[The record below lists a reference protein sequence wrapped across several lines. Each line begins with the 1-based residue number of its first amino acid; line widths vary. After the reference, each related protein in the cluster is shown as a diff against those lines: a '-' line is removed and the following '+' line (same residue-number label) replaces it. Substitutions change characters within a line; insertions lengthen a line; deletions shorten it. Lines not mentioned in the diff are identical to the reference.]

1 MDYAQLVRGTL
12 QRLYSDT
19 NERTRAACAV
29 IRKVARVSTPAA
41 ASLLDALPE
50 ADVEGMQV
58 YTPSAEGLRAQGSPD
73 GAGSPERPMT
83 FTRRRCG
90 SIDGVLATGE
100 WESEAGRHEIKFDFD
115 EWLHVIEGEALVTVQ
130 GRTRLI
136 QAGDVALFRAGLS
149 MTWDVPRYIRK
160 VWVHRYP
167 QPTLL
172 ARAFGFIKRRLGSE
186 DVGASQSGLGA
197 ASLAGL

>member
-1 MDYAQLVRGTL
+1 MDYAQLVRGAL
-12 QRLYSDT
+12 QRLYADS

-41 ASLLDALPE
+41 VTLLDALPE

-58 YTPSAEGLRAQGSPD
+58 YTPSAEELRAQGKPD
-73 GAGSPERPMT
+73 GAGSRERPMT
-83 FTRRRCG
+83 FTRRHFG

-100 WESEAGRHEIKFDFD
+100 WESEAGRHVIKFDFD
-115 EWLHVIEGEALVTVQ
+115 EWVHVVEGEALVTVQ

-136 QAGDVALFRAGLS
+136 KEGDVALFRAGLS
-149 MTWDVPRYIRK
+149 MTWDVPSYIRK

-167 QPTLL
+167 QPSLL
-172 ARAFGFIKRRLGSE
+172 ARAFASAKRRLVGESE
-186 DVGASQSGLGA
+186 AQ
-197 ASLAGL
+197 AGPARALPI